1 MIQDIEPH
9 VFNNQYKIQNPKD
22 DSYILF
28 FKEKRVLISNK
39 EDLTFPKYEQVKAI
53 SGNYTYL
60 FSIDDISYFISDRQ
74 IELDGFVY
82 VGKEEFRNLKP
93 KHMAFAGITAYQI
106 KTWYDNNKF
115 CGCCGRVL
123 VHSNKE
129 RALRCKN
136 CGNTV
141 YPRINPAVIVAVTN
155 GDKLLLTRYNN
166 RPYRRYALIAG
177 FNEVGES
184 LEETVKR
191 EVMEEAGL
199 QVKNIRYYKSQPW
212 GFADDIL
219 MGYFCEVEG
228 NDSIK
233 IDEEELAEGIW
244 VEREKIDVEFE
255 DLSLTNEMI
264 CVFKEGKIQN

>member
-129 RALRCKN
+129 RALHCKN
-136 CGNTV
+136 CENTV

-244 VEREKIDVEFE
+244 VEREKINVEFE

-264 CVFKEGKIQN
+264 CVFKEGKI